1 MKTKIIAIFG
11 KSGAGKDA
19 LQNLLIKLHPN
30 FNKIVSFTTRPKRDN
45 EIEGQDYFFIDNN
58 KFISLIKKQ
67 QLLEFTNFNNWY
79 YGIGLKSIKIGTV
92 NVGVFNIQGVSNL
105 ISKEEYEVFPIEII
119 AKDTTRLL
127 RAIERESNPDCAE
140 ICRRFL
146 ADAEDFKNI
155 PFFTFPFYNEA
166 NNSLEENWNQFRK
179 KYKTIEELL

>member
-1 MKTKIIAIFG
+1 M
-11 KSGAGKDA
+11 
-19 LQNLLIKLHPN
+19 
-30 FNKIVSFTTRPKRDN
+30 
-45 EIEGQDYFFIDNN
+45 
-58 KFISLIKKQ
+58 
-67 QLLEFTNFNNWY
+67 LEFTNFNNWY